1 MSEKIT
7 CPNPNCC
14 REDVEVSDEGVVAK
28 HYFSATKS
36 LTPKEPCRVSNTVL
50 AEFDQIPASEL
61 FDRITWRPIQPSMV
75 VDRGHH

>member
-14 REDVEVSDEGVVAK
+14 REDVDVSDEGIVAT
-28 HYFSATKS
+28 HYFSAKKS
-36 LTPKEPCRVSNTVL
+36 LTPKEPCRVSNTLL

-61 FDRITWRPIQPSMV
+61 FDRITWRPIHQGMV